1 MKLNKV
7 LALALSGVMAVSMLA
22 CCSNNSGNGGQD
34 GEGDVIVTPSTGAA
48 AILNDEQDKIEF
60 TNANSAELQQAAT
73 DLLASDLSTSVTL
86 TWLTTGDALYD
97 RLTALGVE
105 DLTNTW
111 RTFGDNIDENETK
124 VVTIVYA
131 MSGAYS
137 MNEVVK
143 QVAKNIENAADVRDK
158 VVMDAGNQIV
168 RAYSYTGTVSTV
180 TATSIDGTQSANY
193 VMITV
198 TESVDVQ
205 EAV

>member
-22 CCSNNSGNGGQD
+22 GCSGNSGNGGQT

-48 AILNDEQDKIEF
+48 AILNDEQDKVEF
-60 TNANSAELQQAAT
+60 TNVNSAELQQAAT
-73 DLLASDLSTSVTL
+73 DLLASDLSTKATL
-86 TWLTTGDALYD
+86 GCLTSSDALYK

-105 DLTNTW
+105 NLTNTW
-111 RTFGDNIDENETK
+111 TTFGDNIDEDETK
-124 VVTIVYA
+124 VVTIVYD

-143 QVAKNIENAADVRDK
+143 QVAKDIENAADVRDK
-158 VVMDAGNQIV
+158 VVMDSGNGIV
-168 RAYSYTGTVSTV
+168 RTYSYTGTVSTV

>member
-22 CCSNNSGNGGQD
+22 GCSNNSGNGGQE

>member
-22 CCSNNSGNGGQD
+22 GCSNNSGNGGQD